1 MFAVDTQ
8 KRLAVERHTVH
19 KLHKGLVQLVHAVV
33 VGVHVV
39 GVDIGHHGNHGR
51 EIQERGVRF
60 VGLGHNILPAA
71 ELGVGARSGE
81 LAADNEGRVEA
92 GGGEDGGSEAGGGG
106 FAVRTGNGDALA
118 EAHNLRQHHGARNHR
133 NACLAGSQH
142 FRIVR
147 LDGGGGNHH
156 VHALDVLCRMAVEY
170 LDAHIGQLARYRA
183 LRLIRAG
190 YVEFFI
196 QHLG

>member
-1 MFAVDTQ
+1 M
-8 KRLAVERHTVH
+8 
-19 KLHKGLVQLVHAVV
+19 
-33 VGVHVV
+33 V

-60 VGLGHNILPAA
+60 VGFGHNILPAA
-71 ELGVGARSGE
+71 ELGVCTGSGE

-133 NACLAGSQH
+133 DACLAGGQH
-142 FRIVR
+142 FRIIR

-156 VHALDVLCRMAVEY
+156 VHALDMFRRMAVEH
-170 LDAHIGQLARYRA
+170 LDAHISQLARYRA

-196 QHLG
+196 QHLGQAAHACAADADEMDAFYSLLHIYLSLLLGQPL